1 MRILFMGS
9 SEASATSLR
18 AILRNPQLK
27 VIGVVT
33 QPDRPSGRNRK
44 LTPCP
49 CKAFAEERR
58 LPNIFS
64 PEKINTPESLEQIR
78 SLKPDI
84 IAVVAYGQFL
94 CKELLEIPPLGCVNG
109 HFSLLPKYRGAS
121 PVQAAIIAGEHV
133 TGVTIMQMGEGMDD
147 GDILMTSI
155 EPICSDDTGSTLM
168 DRLAILGGVTLAK
181 ALRMLADGPLPRT
194 PQDGSL
200 ATFARKMSKN
210 DGLLDWT
217 QPAMVLER
225 RIRGFDPWP
234 GAFTYLPEK
243 YARPNGTGRVKIL
256 QAEVLTVKPDGYDSY
271 EPGEVCAITKRG
283 PVVCTTGRPMLLLAL
298 QPDGGKTMD
307 GKAFLN
313 GRPLQPGDRFS
324 DKPWGAQ

>member
-49 CKAFAEERR
+49 CKAFAEQRK

-64 PEKINTPESLEQIR
+64 PEKVNTPESLERIR
-78 SLKPDI
+78 ELKPDV

-94 CKELLEIPPLGCVNG
+94 CKALLEIPPLGCING
-109 HFSLLPKYRGAS
+109 HFSLLPKFRGAS
-121 PVQAAIIAGEHV
+121 PVQSAIIAGEHV

-147 GDILMTSI
+147 GDILLTSI
-155 EPICSDDTGSTLM
+155 EPICSDDTGSSLM

-181 ALRMLADGPLPRT
+181 ALKMMIEGPLPRT
-194 PQDGSL
+194 PQDETL
-200 ATFARKMSKN
+200 ATYARKMKKN
-210 DGLLDWT
+210 DGLLDWS

-234 GAFTYLPEK
+234 GAFTYLPQK

-256 QAEVLTVKPDGYDSY
+256 QAEVLTNKPDNYESF
-271 EPGEVCAITKRG
+271 EPGAICAITKKG
-283 PVVCTTGRPMLLLAL
+283 PVVRTTGRAMLLLAL
-298 QPDGGKTMD
+298 QPDGGKSMD
-307 GKAFLN
+307 GKSFLN
-313 GRPLQPGDRFS
+313 GRPLLVGDKFS
-324 DKPWGAQ
+324 DTPWELA